1 MTTCPACAGE
11 NAEDARFCSH
21 CGRAL
26 TGDEGVGD
34 AERKLVTILFADI
47 TGSTPLG
54 EGLDPEDLQDVLG
67 AYASAMREEIES
79 EGGTVE
85 KFIGD
90 AVMAVFGVPVAHED
104 DASRALRAALRMRRR
119 LERAQPRSRAAI
131 RRTPGDAHRRQHG

>member
-11 NAEDARFCSH
+11 NLEDARFCSH

-26 TGDEGVGD
+26 TGAESGGD

-90 AVMAVFGVPVAHED
+90 AVMAVFGVPVAH
-104 DASRALRAALRMRRR
+104 
-119 LERAQPRSRAAI
+119 
-131 RRTPGDAHRRQHG
+131 